1 MLQRAMGAFAL
12 LGGALLAGSFL
23 AQANVGPEERP
34 PATTQTQVP
43 VAVSI
48 PTPAP
53 APTLTPAASSV
64 PGATEPARV
73 QAPQAKDQSEAKIL
87 AVLDELDHY
96 REGTMNV
103 PREDGRMLRLLA
115 EAIGAK
121 NVVEIGT
128 SNGYSGL
135 WLSLALRTTRGHLT
149 TFEIDRGRFE
159 MARANFKKAGVNDG
173 VTQVFGNAHQEVSQL
188 QDPIDLLFIDADKQ
202 GYLDYLTKLLPL
214 VRPGGLIL
222 AHNMASPPPDPAFVK
237 AITTNPELETL
248 FVNMDASG
256 LGITL
261 KKR

>member
-1 MLQRAMGAFAL
+1 MLQRAMAAFAL

-23 AQANVGPEERP
+23 VQAKVGPEERP
-34 PATTQTQVP
+34 TATVQIP
-43 VAVSI
+43 VSLSNPN

-53 APTLTPAASSV
+53 IRTPAASSV
-64 PGATEPARV
+64 PGATEPAKV
-73 QAPQAKDQSEAKIL
+73 QAPRPKDESEAKVL

-128 SNGYSGL
+128 SNGYSGI

-159 MARANFKKAGVNDG
+159 MTRSNFKRAGVDDRL
-173 VTQVFGNAHQEVSQL
+173 TQVFGNAHQELGQL
-188 QDPIDLLFIDADKQ
+188 KDPIDLLFIDADKQ
-202 GYLDYLTKLLPL
+202 GYLDYFTKLLPL

-237 AITTNPELETL
+237 AITTNPQLETL
-248 FVNMDASG
+248 FVNMDVSG